1 MGSEN
6 AATPI
11 FSFAPGQAPL
21 STQCEGFVSCLIPRG
36 CRSVMDTPVPNW
48 LGGQIIRMLK
58 PFRSSI
64 RAPKGNAS

>member
-48 LGGQIIRMLK
+48 LGARTHQNAQAIQILN
-58 PFRSSI
+58 PST
-64 RAPKGNAS
+64 